1 MQNVKKPS
9 CLAINYTYKREIVQE
24 TKLVLFIKSLKL
36 NKEKIKHYKI
46 QKIQI
51 KKINLLC
58 FKCKT
63 NEKASKIFVQFWSH
77 RSLAEQTNLNL

>member
-24 TKLVLFIKSLKL
+24 TKLVLFMKSLKL
-36 NKEKIKHYKI
+36 NKKNQALQNSKKLN
-46 QKIQI
+46 QK
-51 KKINLLC
+51 NYLLC
-58 FKCKT
+58 LKCKT
-63 NEKASKIFVQFWSH
+63 NEKANKIFVQFWSH